1 MTWFWLAWLGA
12 FAVAEGLALHS
23 TRTGDT
29 LSENVWRWFKTGP
42 DAVPGRYAWTWR
54 TFTLGAFLTW
64 LTLHLTLGW
73 FAG

>member
-1 MTWFWLAWLGA
+1 MTWFWVGWLGV
-12 FAVAEGLALHS
+12 FGLVEGYALFS
-23 TRTGDT
+23 AKTGDT

-42 DAVPGRYAWTWR
+42 DTVPGPAAWTWR
-54 TFTLGAFLTW
+54 TFVLGAFLFW